1 MTTQFKNTHNS
12 IPKPLYEE
20 VKTHLQD
27 MINRGWR
34 SKLKSP
40 QSFPVVCVREKDGSL
55 RLCVNY
61 RQLKCKIE
69 DDCQPIPRI
78 QGILN
83 SLSGDTYFSVL
94 DQGKPY
100 DQGFVTEEH

>member
-1 MTTQFKNTHNS
+1 M
-12 IPKPLYEE
+12 
-20 VKTHLQD
+20 
-27 MINRGWR
+27 
-34 SKLKSP
+34 
-40 QSFPVVCVREKDGSL
+40 EKDGSL

-78 QGILN
+78 RDILN